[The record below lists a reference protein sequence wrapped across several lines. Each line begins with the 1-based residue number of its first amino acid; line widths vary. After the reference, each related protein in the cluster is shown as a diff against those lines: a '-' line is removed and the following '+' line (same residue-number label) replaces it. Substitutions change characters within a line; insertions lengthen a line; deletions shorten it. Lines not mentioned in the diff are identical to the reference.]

1 MIAVLLPF
9 IAMFILPDLMPA
21 RRSIFVDFSLVAL
34 SLLAIYAVYIDDLEI
49 MVMPHKQIAH
59 NALEEIINELTSNY
73 ITHSDTKSYTFKSF
87 KFQETVED
95 FAESLDLLL
104 KKMYPP
110 YLLLMESTGI
120 DVDSIKDVFSKIIAG
135 MHININYK
143 DEIIKKLHKM
153 KEILRKDALHRSDL
167 DKLIHIIIDLGS
179 VLQEKQLP
187 KIIEVKRIKSISK
200 SLNSDSSLKNKRL
213 NVLISVILPTIITP
227 LLQIIFT
234 RLLQTPIRISIEV
247 LVEYFVMSTL
257 IAIILSYF
265 IIRNYHHHLLFF
277 LRSNYSRKILLRQ
290 KYLTLT
296 TRIAYSISA

>member
-1 MIAVLLPF
+1 MLIFRNYRNANAFESVFWPLIMIAVLLPF

-49 MVMPHKQIAH
+49 MVMPHKQIAY

-104 KKMYPP
+104 KKVYPP

-143 DEIIKKLHKM
+143 DEIIKKLYKM
-153 KEILRKDALHRSDL
+153 KEILRKDALHRSDF

-187 KIIEVKRIKSISK
+187 K
-200 SLNSDSSLKNKRL
+200 LLK
-213 NVLISVILPTIITP
+213 
-227 LLQIIFT
+227 
-234 RLLQTPIRISIEV
+234 
-247 LVEYFVMSTL
+247 
-257 IAIILSYF
+257 
-265 IIRNYHHHLLFF
+265 
-277 LRSNYSRKILLRQ
+277 
-290 KYLTLT
+290 
-296 TRIAYSISA
+296 